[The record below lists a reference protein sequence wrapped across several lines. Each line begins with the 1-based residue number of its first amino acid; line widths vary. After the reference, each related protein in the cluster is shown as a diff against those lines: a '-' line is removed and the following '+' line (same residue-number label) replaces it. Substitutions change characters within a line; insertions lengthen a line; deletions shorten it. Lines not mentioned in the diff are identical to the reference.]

1 MKLISPFSVML
12 LAVKNKESFNLDKLS
27 LLHLV
32 APSATNFDFNSF
44 QLQSL

>member
-32 APSATNFDFNSF
+32 EPSASTVSNYNPFK
-44 QLQSL
+44 